1 MGIVSVALDP
11 AADQLDA
18 KLGLGIQAPMGVD
31 ADSSVSELYD
41 VLQWAIG
48 SGEPGHTFILVDK
61 EGKIRWI
68 RDYGAPDLAERTMYV
83 EVDEM
88 VQQVRDSLK

>member
-1 MGIVSVALDP
+1 MA
-11 AADQLDA
+11 
-18 KLGLGIQAPMGVD
+18 VD
-31 ADSSVSELYD
+31 ADSSTSESYD
-41 VLQWAIG
+41 VLRWAIA
-48 SGEPGHTFILVDK
+48 SGEPGHTFVLVDK

-83 EVDEM
+83 PLDEM